1 MRALTAFFG
10 RLTYA
15 NVAATLALVLAL
27 SGTAY
32 AASLGKDTVTSKQIK
47 NNSVKTK
54 DIKDGTLT
62 GADVGDGGLSGAD
75 VAADSLGGAQ
85 VNEGSLGAVA
95 DSAALGGIPAA
106 SYPRTTPSV
115 AGNFANG
122 SDLTLSVGG
131 FATYRLDC
139 NASTVAFGFN
149 NNSLETG
156 NQAVMI
162 TAAGGPLDNAV
173 TRIHNQGGANNAT
186 FGHEGDRIY
195 VDAIFRSA
203 NGAKAIKV
211 MARGWSTGTNTCFG
225 FIEGQIL
232 R

>member
-1 MRALTAFFG
+1 MMRALTALFG
-10 RLTYA
+10 KLTYA

-32 AASLGKDTVTSKQIK
+32 AASLGKDTVASKQIK

-62 GADVGDGGLSGAD
+62 GADVADGSLSGAD
-75 VAADSLGGAQ
+75 VAADSLTGAQ
-85 VNEGSLGAVA
+85 INEGSLGAVA
-95 DSAALGGIPAA
+95 DSAALGGLPAA

-122 SDLTLSVGG
+122 ADLTLVVGG
-131 FATYRLDC
+131 FGEYRLDC
-139 NASTVAFGFN
+139 NASTVAFGLI
-149 NNSLETG
+149 NSLGATATA
-156 NQAVMI
+156 AVMI
-162 TAAGGPLDNAV
+162 TAAGGPLENAV
-173 TRIHNQGGANNAT
+173 TRIHNQDAGSGN

-195 VDAIFRSA
+195 VDGLWRSA
-203 NGAKAIKV
+203 NGAKAIRV
-211 MARGWSTGTNTCFG
+211 TARGWSTGTNTCFG